1 MRNTKLKRIVP
12 LVLLLALVGS
22 AFQTLKSAQAA
33 DTSNQAPD
41 LPAICSSIQVEAGNS
56 VSRQAFA
63 TGVQIYRWDGTA
75 WVFVEPAAGLFAD
88 ANYHGK
94 IGIHYRGPT
103 WESNSGSIVVAARVL
118 GTGCIPD
125 PNSIAWLLLKKVST
139 DGPGIFS
146 NVAFIQRVNT
156 TGGMPPTNAGTT
168 VGELAEVP
176 YTAEY
181 YFYRA
186 SN

>member
-1 MRNTKLKRIVP
+1 MRHTKLKRVLP
-12 LVLLLALVGS
+12 FVLLLALMGPGFLS
-22 AFQTLKSAQAA
+22 LTTAQAEE
-33 DTSNQAPD
+33 DNQAPD
-41 LPAICSSIQVEAGNS
+41 LPAICTSIQVSSENK
-56 VSRQAFA
+56 VSRHAFA
-63 TGVQIYRWDGTA
+63 QGVQIYKWNGS

-94 IGIHYRGPT
+94 IGIHYKGPT
-103 WESNSGSIVVAARVL
+103 WESNSGSTVLAARVP

-125 PNSIAWLLLKKVST
+125 ATAIPWLLLQTVST
-139 DGPGIFS
+139 DGPGIFN
-146 NVAFIQRVNT
+146 NVTYVQRANTAVGVAPSRSGAFL
-156 TGGMPPTNAGTT
+156 
-168 VGELAEVP
+168 GEVVEVP